1 MWDKIGVALA
11 VTLPLSGVILTIALK
26 VIYSKKR
33 EVLPYCAE
41 KFKKLDAEI
50 GAMKK
55 SDTDRQNIV
64 TAVQAAIEMLKGT
77 IDEQKKNSRELYA
90 AINENSKETAVIL
103 ENIKHMSRAV
113 EEIRKNGKKN
123 HKE

>member
-1 MWDKIGVALA
+1 MWDKIGITLA
-11 VTLPLSGVILTIALK
+11 VVLPLCGVILTIALK
-26 VIYSKKR
+26 VIYNKKR
-33 EVLPYCAE
+33 EVLPFCSE
-41 KFKKLDAEI
+41 KFKTMEAEI
-50 GAMKK
+50 KAMKK

-64 TAVQAAIEMLKGT
+64 TAVQAAIEMLKDT

-113 EEIRKNGKKN
+113 EEIRKNGKK
-123 HKE
+123 KE